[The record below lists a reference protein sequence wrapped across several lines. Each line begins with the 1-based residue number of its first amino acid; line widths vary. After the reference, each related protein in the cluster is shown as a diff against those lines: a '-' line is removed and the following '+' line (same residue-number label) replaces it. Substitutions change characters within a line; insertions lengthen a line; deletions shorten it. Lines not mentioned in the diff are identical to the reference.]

1 MSIFNAFKIFGGVAL
16 FLYGMDIMGKALEK
30 TAGTR
35 LRSMLEKL
43 TCGTVNGFFLGVL
56 VTALIQSSS
65 ATTVM
70 TVGFVD
76 CGLITFRQAIGV
88 IMGANVG
95 TTATAWILSISDIQ
109 ANSFLITL
117 LKPSSFAPILAFIG
131 IILYLPAKSDKKK
144 NTGIILIGFTILIT
158 GMEIM
163 AEAVKPLAST
173 PEFTRLFVLFSN
185 PVLGMT
191 AGALLTAIIQSS
203 SASVGILQAL
213 AASGAVTYGSAVPV
227 ILGQNIGTCITAVL
241 ACFGSGKNA
250 KRTAAVHFYFNV
262 IGSVG
267 FMAVFYTLNAV
278 IDFSF
283 INKAVSPTGIAAVHT
298 LFNLTATAVMLPFS
312 RLLEK
317 LAYITI
323 RDNGTAPRLNR
334 TKSLSRS
341 TAQSRHATSD
351 RNAAV

>member
-1 MSIFNAFKIFGGVAL
+1 MSIFNSFKIFGGIAL
-16 FLYGMDIMGKALEK
+16 FLYDMDIMGKALEK
-30 TAGTR
+30 QAGTR

-43 TCGTVNGFFLGVL
+43 TSGTVKGFFLGAF

-131 IILYLPAKSDKKK
+131 IVLYMPAKSDKKK
-144 NTGIILIGFTILIT
+144 NTGIILIGFAILIT

-163 AEAVKPLAST
+163 SEAVKPLAST

-185 PVLGMT
+185 PISGMI

-203 SASVGILQAL
+203 SARACK
-213 AASGAVTYGSAVPV
+213 
-227 ILGQNIGTCITAVL
+227 LGQ
-241 ACFGSGKNA
+241 
-250 KRTAAVHFYFNV
+250 
-262 IGSVG
+262 
-267 FMAVFYTLNAV
+267 
-278 IDFSF
+278 SF
-283 INKAVSPTGIAAVHT
+283 WKI
-298 LFNLTATAVMLPFS
+298 F
-312 RLLEK
+312 
-317 LAYITI
+317 
-323 RDNGTAPRLNR
+323 
-334 TKSLSRS
+334 
-341 TAQSRHATSD
+341 
-351 RNAAV
+351 